1 MISKVRS
8 QLFLF
13 VLTLFLAGQVLSNSI
28 PEDLRE
34 KICTLNEVEM
44 EARFENIRYSYSLGI
59 KNPKKFTDV
68 GKSYWLCIDDGRIF
82 LNHHFLGQQMILD
95 EFVWQNGYMFVIR
108 VDGPSF
114 PTRKFT
120 WSSDNNKLI
129 LKNVRM
135 PVGKKSVNRHVR
147 AKGHIVFKDNEIE
160 IEFEA
165 PLSPD
170 PKRFDDKGTM
180 SY

>member
-1 MISKVRS
+1 MVSKVRS

-13 VLTLFLAGQVLSNSI
+13 FFTLFLAGQVLSNSM
-28 PEDLRE
+28 PEDLRK

-44 EARFENIRYSYSLGI
+44 EARFEKIRYSYHLGI
-59 KNPKKFTDV
+59 KDPKRFTDV

-82 LNHHFLGQQMILD
+82 LTHHFLAQLMILD
-95 EFVWQNGYMFVIR
+95 EFVWEDGYIFVIR
-108 VDGPSF
+108 ADGPSF
-114 PTRKFT
+114 PLRKYS
-120 WSSDNNKLI
+120 WSSDKNKLI

-135 PVGKKSVNRHVR
+135 PVGEKSVNRHVR
-147 AKGHIVFKDNEIE
+147 AKGHIAFKDNEIE

-170 PKRFDDKGTM
+170 PKRFVDEGTM